1 MFYRW
6 PDIPENGLTPE
17 RARMAE
23 AIAVGLPKAE
33 IIDANRRFVRFRVP
47 GIDRV
52 IEGDVT
58 QAGLT
63 VYLGGFDWVTY
74 PTPNHIL
81 QRFPQYLP
89 LPQQVFRDEPP
100 I

>member
-17 RARMAE
+17 RAELAQT
-23 AIAVGLPKAE
+23 IASGLPSAE
-33 IIDANRRFVRFRVP
+33 IVDYDRRFVRFRVA
-47 GIDRV
+47 GLERV
-52 IEGDVT
+52 FEGDVT
-58 QAGLT
+58 QAGIT

-81 QRFPQYLP
+81 QVFPQYLP
-89 LPQQVFRDEPP
+89 LPQQVFRDEPSA
-100 I
+100 